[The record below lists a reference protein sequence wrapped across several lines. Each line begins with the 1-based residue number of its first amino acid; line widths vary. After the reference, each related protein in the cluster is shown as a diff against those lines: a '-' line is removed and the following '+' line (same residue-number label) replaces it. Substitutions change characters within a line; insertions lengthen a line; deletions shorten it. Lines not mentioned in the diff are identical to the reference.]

1 MELVE
6 HIITSRERFNLLECE
21 PTPHDIY
28 VTLHGQAIDPNP
40 PWPGAPPKRTLDVL
54 PVEVF
59 GVGNGI
65 KEVACG
71 YLDAEVGPWH
81 IWFPAGTTR
90 VWLRPAF
97 PAPGFIVRLGLG
109 AVTDPEEKAVRHTA
123 IVAVDEAH
131 LAHLRNLPEHGAGSR
146 DNMLVLLG
154 LI

>member
-71 YLDAEVGPWH
+71 YL
-81 IWFPAGTTR
+81 FGTPRSWLSTR
-90 VWLRPAF
+90 P
-97 PAPGFIVRLGLG
+97 
-109 AVTDPEEKAVRHTA
+109 T
-123 IVAVDEAH
+123 
-131 LAHLRNLPEHGAGSR
+131 SR
-146 DNMLVLLG
+146 T
-154 LI
+154 